1 MTTPIR
7 ILIAD
12 DHPVVRDGLAAI
24 LSTQPDFE
32 IAGQAAGGAEAV
44 QQAALLRPDVIL
56 LDLEMPEMD
65 GVEALRQMRQADPN
79 ARALVFTAFDT
90 DERILGAVR
99 AGAKG
104 YLLKGAPR
112 EEIFNAVRVVH
123 AGGSLLQP
131 VVATRLLQQVSR
143 PRPKAAEALTPRE
156 MAVLQL
162 MARGMPNKEIAA
174 ELVITERTVKYH
186 VSSIMG
192 KLGAGNRT
200 EAVSLAARRGLVQLG
215 GYGPAAGD
223 PAG

>member
-1 MTTPIR
+1 MPSPIR

-44 QQAALLRPDVIL
+44 AEAARLRPDVIL

-65 GVEALRQMRQADPN
+65 GVEALRQMRQADPQ
-79 ARALVFTAFDT
+79 ARAIVFTAFDT

-112 EEIFNAVRVVH
+112 EEIFNAVRVVY

-131 VVATRLLQQVSR
+131 VVATRLLQQVSH

-156 MAVLQL
+156 MAVLHL

-192 KLGAGNRT
+192 KLGASNRT
-200 EAVSLAARRGLVQLG
+200 EAVTLAARRGLIQLG
-215 GYGPAAGD
+215 GDTRPPG
-223 PAG
+223 